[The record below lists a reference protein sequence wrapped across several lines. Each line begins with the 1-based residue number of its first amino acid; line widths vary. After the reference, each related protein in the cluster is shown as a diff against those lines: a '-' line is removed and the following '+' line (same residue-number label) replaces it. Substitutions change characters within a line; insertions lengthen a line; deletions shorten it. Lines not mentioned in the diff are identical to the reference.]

1 MKSKLLFCALVAASL
16 GLSGPAFAEK
26 TASGFEMQG
35 EKTIKLKSGK
45 SVKVMMGMMH
55 GKQMVVIPMEDLNE
69 ILMRSEGHDM
79 SSTP

>member
-1 MKSKLLFCALVAASL
+1 MKSRFLLCALVAASI
-16 GLSGPAFAEK
+16 GLIGPALAEQN
-26 TASGFEMQG
+26 ASGFEMQG

-45 SVKVMMGMMH
+45 TVKVMMGMMH
-55 GKQMVVIPMEDLNE
+55 GKPMVVIPMEDLNE